1 MAKSKGSTGS
11 NGSGKKTRMA
21 AYGKTRA
28 ASRGNSMTAL
38 SSRNNGS
45 NTPF

>member
-1 MAKSKGSTGS
+1 MAKGSSGS

-21 AYGKTRA
+21 AYGKTQA
-28 ASRGNSMTAL
+28 GKRGNSMQAL